1 MKKKRKNK
9 AKLVHASEIRILC
22 VILLKFI
29 GFLSGFL
36 VFFNSQVSIVRL
48 SFPSSF
54 AVKEKSYLKVLKCER
69 PEGERERLLS
79 YFCKYWVVLTS
90 KERII

>member
-1 MKKKRKNK
+1 M
-9 AKLVHASEIRILC
+9 C

-69 PEGERERLLS
+69 PEGEREREII
-79 YFCKYWVVLTS
+79 VLFL
-90 KERII
+90 

>member
-1 MKKKRKNK
+1 MLSSTPFICLSACFLSHVIANKKENSLDPEKKRKNK

-36 VFFNSQVSIVRL
+36 VFLTVR
-48 SFPSSF
+48 SPSLDFLFLLLLQS
-54 AVKEKSYLKVLKCER
+54 KKSH
-69 PEGERERLLS
+69 
-79 YFCKYWVVLTS
+79 T
-90 KERII
+90 